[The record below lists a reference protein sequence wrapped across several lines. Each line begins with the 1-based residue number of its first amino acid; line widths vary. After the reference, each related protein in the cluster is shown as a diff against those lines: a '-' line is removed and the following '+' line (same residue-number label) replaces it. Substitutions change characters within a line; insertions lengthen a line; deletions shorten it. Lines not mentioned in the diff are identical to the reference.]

1 MSDYLQSDIMQRTA
15 PTGAFKRRALIKRA
29 VYLGAAFAVMAGLIG
44 GGYYVVMMM
53 DSPSQEVA
61 SAKNQSDL
69 ADQAPINQETAQSRK
84 QKVLENLR
92 QSQKQDSGIRST
104 PIQAGNDQ
112 IFVETTHSSR
122 QDVPPPL
129 ANDDKMVLPSF
140 TDLPETKEELQA
152 VGRDTLSKVEEAL
165 QAANS
170 VADKAQRLTTKR
182 IEVKDRTPST
192 TDTQQD
198 DRVAEAKTKAESPKQ
213 PEATSQSDPDSGV
226 ASDATAQVPA
236 AAGEQAYAV
245 QIASYKSIANARN
258 IARKLHKANI
268 DTKFVKSGSWTIVR
282 TSVGQSRQGALQ
294 TRQQIAQRFGIKPLL
309 IKVGHETGQAV
320 KIVAAPKLKQ
330 ETTQAVARSAQA
342 VNNQPRRQQKQE
354 ISQQAAANLPTG
366 LSQRPPENLRDASR
380 LRPGQPEIVIVS
392 EDTAIPKKAAQKIAA
407 AKRSDPTEISPAL
420 QYQADQLKK
429 GRQITASS
437 GQPRPVSP
445 QERSPALASKSD
457 NQQKL
462 PAPARPARE
471 PAPKASPTQSPK
483 LAALP
488 APRSTLA
495 TAETSIGSTPERS
508 PALSRPAPVD
518 PPAQSAEQPPM
529 TIQETLNQADKS
541 LRNNQ
546 IGQARRL
553 YNDVLSRTPPK
564 RPEYLRALTAMTGL
578 IAEDSPVEAL
588 AFLREQETKSPDS
601 SMISAQMAA
610 ILAGIGN
617 INGAVAMQQQAVIRE
632 PGNPAHVLDLASLYE
647 RAGLQEQARQAYD
660 IVLKSHKAKQ
670 ELPDQ
675 VFKSA
680 EKRYQQLLAQEAQS
694 KAQN

>member
-15 PTGAFKRRALIKRA
+15 PTASLRRHALMKRAL
-29 VYLGAAFAVMAGLIG
+29 YLGAAFAVIAGLVG
-44 GGYYVVMMM
+44 GGYYIITMMGQG
-53 DSPSQEVA
+53 DKGQVA
-61 SAKNQSDL
+61 QIPQT
-69 ADQAPINQETAQSRK
+69 DQAGNQETAESRK

-92 QSQKQDSGIRST
+92 QNQKQDSGIRSA

-112 IFVETTHSSR
+112 IFVETTASAR

-129 ANDDKMVLPSF
+129 AGDDKMVLPSF

-170 VADKAQRLTTKR
+170 IADKAQRLTTKR
-182 IEVKDRTPST
+182 IETNTAGQPGADAEQHDIVEDSKPLKSVEK
-192 TDTQQD
+192 QQ
-198 DRVAEAKTKAESPKQ
+198 KQ
-213 PEATSQSDPDSGV
+213 PKADPETSDRSEAGNQI
-226 ASDATAQVPA
+226 PA

-258 IARKLHKANI
+258 ISRKLQKAGI

-320 KIVAAPKLKQ
+320 RIVAAPKLKQ
-330 ETTQAVARSAQA
+330 ETARSI
-342 VNNQPRRQQKQE
+342 VRSEQPATSLPDVQSTSAISRQTT
-354 ISQQAAANLPTG
+354 SNLPSG
-366 LSQRPPENLRDASR
+366 LSQSPPENVRDASR

-392 EDTAIPKKAAQKIAA
+392 EGETVKKGSQKTAAV
-407 AKRSDPTEISPAL
+407 KRSDPTEVSPAL
-420 QYQADQLKK
+420 QYQANQLKK
-429 GRQITASS
+429 AKQPVTSS
-437 GQPRPVSP
+437 SQSQPSVPP
-445 QERSPALASKSD
+445 QERSPALALKTN
-457 NQQKL
+457 NQGNVDKRAA
-462 PAPARPARE
+462 APLRE
-471 PAPKASPTQSPK
+471 PAPKASPTEAPK

-488 APRSTLA
+488 APGTQA
-495 TAETSIGSTPERS
+495 PGTQERS
-508 PALSRPAPVD
+508 PAISEPAPT
-518 PPAQSAEQPPM
+518 PKPAANQPPM
-529 TIQETLNQADKS
+529 TIQETLNQADRA

-546 IGQARRL
+546 IGQARRF
-553 YNDVLSRTPPK
+553 YNEVLSRTPPK

-680 EKRYQQLLAQEAQS
+680 ETRYQQLLAQEAQS
-694 KAQN
+694 KAQKQ